1 MEKDSN
7 YTLDSVRGFLQ
18 RESYVCAQLL
28 SCVFVTPWTV
38 GHQGPLSMGFS
49 RQEHRSRFP
58 FPTPG
63 DLSDSGIEPASL
75 ASPALAGRFFTAVPP
90 GKPMY
95 IHMHSIIYIWEI

>member
-1 MEKDSN
+1 MSN
-7 YTLDSVRGFLQ
+7 S
-18 RESYVCAQLL
+18 
-28 SCVFVTPWTV
+28 VTPWTV

-75 ASPALAGRFFTAVPP
+75 ASPALAGGFFTTSAILGSVFALVTP
-90 GKPMY
+90 
-95 IHMHSIIYIWEI
+95 ISQHL